1 MDEAKDKSENQVDAL
16 SWDLE
21 AVRDLPLQKNGY
33 VTSFEQ
39 SH

>member
-1 MDEAKDKSENQVDAL
+1 MDEVKDKSENLVDAL
-16 SWDLE
+16 CWKLE

-39 SH
+39 SY